1 MKNFKSLFF
10 TLVLFVGATS
20 FMNAQDSKVAHVDTQ
35 ALVEAMPEMK
45 AAQSQLEKLQKTYD
59 TEIKA
64 MGRELETKAKQY
76 EAEAS
81 TKTDEVNRTRMEE
94 IQGMQNNIG
103 AYRNQA
109 LQDLQKKE
117 VDILKPILE
126 KARTAIQTVA
136 RSQGY
141 QYVLDSTSGSGVILA
156 DGKDLLA
163 DVKKQLGI

>member
-10 TLVLFVGATS
+10 ALVLFVGATS

-76 EAEAS
+76 EVEAS

-156 DGKDLLA
+156 DGKNLLA